1 MKFQCIENQIRIR
14 STQFN
19 KLEEYLEVKG
29 IVEKSGQTSDSL
41 IRICKFPSQEYED
54 VVGDGVA
61 EISIVGKSKHVYA
74 LIYLSLKRNPFD
86 S

>member
-1 MKFQCIENQIRIR
+1 MNTIENQPRIR

-29 IVEKSGQTSDSL
+29 VVEKSGQTSDSL

-54 VVGDGVA
+54 VVGDGPP
-61 EISIVGKSKHVYA
+61 SILLVQNIG
-74 LIYLSLKRNPFD
+74 I
-86 S
+86 